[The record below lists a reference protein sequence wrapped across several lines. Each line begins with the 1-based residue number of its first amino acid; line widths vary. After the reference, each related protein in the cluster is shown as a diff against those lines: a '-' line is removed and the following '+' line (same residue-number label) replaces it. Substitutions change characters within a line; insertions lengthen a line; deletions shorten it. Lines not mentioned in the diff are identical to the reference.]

1 MMVKMLAYYHSF
13 ELAGWLEDFKPYAH
27 KLLSKSEVA
36 KRERTFTSPRR
47 RRAARKT

>member
-13 ELAGWLEDFKPYAH
+13 ELADWLEDFKAKAH
-27 KLLSKSEVA
+27 KLLSESKIA
-36 KRERTFTSPRR
+36 KRERSFTLPRR